1 MAKKQTQQPQQQE
14 ATQPQEVNPYT
25 NLPYTNPPIA
35 ETKVCDCGMTI
46 YTHERCPNCKPREIK
61 FTF

>member
-1 MAKKQTQQPQQQE
+1 MSKKQQAQDQ
-14 ATQPQEVNPYT
+14 TQPQNKEVNPYT
-25 NLPYTNPPIA
+25 NLPYTNPPVA

-46 YTHERCPNCKPREIK
+46 YTHERCSNCNVREVK

>member
-1 MAKKQTQQPQQQE
+1 MSKKQQAQDQ
-14 ATQPQEVNPYT
+14 TQPQNKEVNPYT
-25 NLPYTNPPIA
+25 NLPYTNPPVA

-46 YTHERCPNCKPREIK
+46 YTHERCPNCKPREVK